1 MIIGVGVDIVA
12 IDRLRQA
19 MARQKDRIIKRL
31 FTPAEQDF
39 CLCHRD
45 PAPHFAA
52 RFAAKEALF
61 KALHTGW
68 AQGVTWLDVEVRRE
82 EQQAPELV
90 LRGETLKLSLALGA
104 RSFHVSLS
112 HTDTT
117 AIALVI
123 LDSDSASLQ

>member
-1 MIIGVGVDIVA
+1 MIIGVGVDIVE

-19 MARQKDRIIKRL
+19 IDRQKDRFIRRV
-31 FTPAEQDF
+31 FTAAEQEF
-39 CLCHRD
+39 CLSHRD

-68 AQGVTWLDVEVRRE
+68 AKGVTWLDVEVRRE

-90 LRGETLKLSLALGA
+90 LQGEALKLSLALGA
-104 RSFHVSLS
+104 RSFHISLS
-112 HTDTT
+112 HTDYS
-117 AIALVI
+117 AIALVV
-123 LDSDSASLQ
+123 LDSQ